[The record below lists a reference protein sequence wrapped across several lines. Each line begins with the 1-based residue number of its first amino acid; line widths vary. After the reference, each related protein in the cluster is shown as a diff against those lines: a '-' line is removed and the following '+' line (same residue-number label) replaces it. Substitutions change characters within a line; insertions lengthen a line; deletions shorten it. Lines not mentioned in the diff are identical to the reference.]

1 MVMNPFGQPTEI
13 PPLGTYNSQQ
23 MLQIAGNSQVPLAQL
38 REMAQAQTYM
48 QEAAMQTHI
57 EIPKVNFYPSN
68 HGNMKRARRAD
79 IRQAYR
85 LLTPTKRKLW
95 APRRWWFGGKYQY
108 AGDATHCCIDGCDV
122 DNLMRAAGNVYEMI
136 KDEESG
142 KSLWELYFTDP
153 VSGEARGFQA
163 REGVTSGR
171 IVRGTY
177 CPEHLHLYHLLLK
190 WETAEQEEEDG
201 TTSTLKSRL
210 NKGVSMVTVPV
221 AGMAGMTGGM
231 IGKDNTPLP
240 LQKYQPFFNMLKQ
253 DNIPVV
259 RLKNSDGNNRLTLVV
274 FDMRQFDTGVNSRQI
289 NDAIMTS
296 VAQQN
301 GTGTATMGLGELLA
315 QTAPQTENSNVAPP
329 TQEMMDTAEAMQGV
343 VE

>member
-1 MVMNPFGQPTEI
+1 MNPFGQPTEI

-68 HGNMKRARRAD
+68 HGNMKKARRAD

-85 LLTPTKRKLW
+85 LLTPTKRRLW

-153 VSGEARGFQA
+153 VSGEPRGFQA

-171 IVRGTY
+171 VIRGTY

-231 IGKDNTPLP
+231 VGKDNTPLP

-274 FDMRQFDTGVNSRQI
+274 FDMDQFDTGVNSRQI

-296 VAQQN
+296 VAQPS
-301 GTGTATMGLGELLA
+301 GTATATMGLGELLA
-315 QTAPQTENSNVAPP
+315 QTAPQTENSNVPPP

>member
-68 HGNMKRARRAD
+68 HGNMKKARRAD

-85 LLTPTKRKLW
+85 LLTPTKRRLW
-95 APRRWWFGGKYQY
+95 SPRRWWFGGKYQY

-122 DNLMRAAGNVYEMI
+122 DNLMRAAGNVYDMI
-136 KDEESG
+136 KDEETG

-153 VSGEARGFQA
+153 VSGESRGFQA

-231 IGKDNTPLP
+231 VGKDNTPLP

-274 FDMRQFDTGVNSRQI
+274 FDMDQFDTGVNSRQI

-296 VAQQN
+296 VAQPS
-301 GTGTATMGLGELLA
+301 GTATATMGLGELLA
-315 QTAPQTENSNVAPP
+315 QTAPQTENSNVPPP

>member
-1 MVMNPFGQPTEI
+1 MVMSPFGQPTQI
-13 PPLGTYNSQQ
+13 PPLGSYNSQQ

-57 EIPKVNFYPSN
+57 EIPKVNFYPSTHN
-68 HGNMKRARRAD
+68 NSKKARRAD

-108 AGDATHCCIDGCDV
+108 AGDATHCCIDGCNV
-122 DNLMRAAGNVYEMI
+122 DELMRAAGNVYEMI
-136 KDEESG
+136 KDEETG
-142 KSLWELYFTDP
+142 KSLWELYFKDP
-153 VSGEARGFQA
+153 VTGEARGFQA

-190 WETAEQEEEDG
+190 WEAAEQMEEDG
-201 TTSTLKSRL
+201 STSTLKSRL

-221 AGMAGMTGGM
+221 AGMTGMGAQ
-231 IGKDNTPLP
+231 DNTPLP
-240 LQKYQPFFNMLKQ
+240 LQKYQPFFNMLRQ

-259 RLKNSDGNNRLTLVV
+259 RMQNTDGNNDITLIV
-274 FDMRQFDTGVNSRQI
+274 FDMRQFESGVNSRVI
-289 NDAIMTS
+289 NEAIMSS
-296 VAQQN
+296 VATPQA
-301 GTGTATMGLGELLA
+301 TPTMGLQELLA
-315 QTAPQTENSNVAPP
+315 QTAPPSQTPNVPPP

>member
-1 MVMNPFGQPTEI
+1 MNPFGQPTEI

-68 HGNMKRARRAD
+68 HGNMKKARRAD

-85 LLTPTKRKLW
+85 LLTPTKRRLW

-259 RLKNSDGNNRLTLVV
+259 RLKNSGGNNDLTLVV

-296 VAQQN
+296 VAQSG

-315 QTAPQTENSNVAPP
+315 QTAPQTENSNVPPP

>member
-1 MVMNPFGQPTEI
+1 
-13 PPLGTYNSQQ
+13 
-23 MLQIAGNSQVPLAQL
+23 
-38 REMAQAQTYM
+38 
-48 QEAAMQTHI
+48 
-57 EIPKVNFYPSN
+57 
-68 HGNMKRARRAD
+68 
-79 IRQAYR
+79 
-85 LLTPTKRKLW
+85 
-95 APRRWWFGGKYQY
+95 
-108 AGDATHCCIDGCDV
+108 
-122 DNLMRAAGNVYEMI
+122 MRAAGNVYDMI
-136 KDEESG
+136 KDEETG
-142 KSLWELYFTDP
+142 KSLWDLYFTDP
-153 VSGEARGFQA
+153 VTGESRGFQA

-190 WETAEQEEEDG
+190 WETAEQDEEDSS
-201 TTSTLKSRL
+201 TSTLKSRL

-221 AGMAGMTGGM
+221 AGMTGGM

-274 FDMRQFDTGVNSRQI
+274 FDMDQFDTGVNSRQI
-289 NDAIMTS
+289 NDAIMSS
-296 VAQQN
+296 VAQPS
-301 GTGTATMGLGELLA
+301 GTPTMGLAELMA
-315 QTAPQTENSNVAPP
+315 QTAPKTESPNVPPP